1 MLALTPTPPEG
12 QQDPCAAL
20 LRRIRTHAEDKLA
33 ACPLIAPADIA
44 ARELKR
50 AKPQL
55 RNSAAQAMMQGT
67 TAMLGVVEAW
77 GDELAGR
84 IAGEAARREVTLE
97 QLVREHVDFSAAEVA
112 AFAEASCAEADA
124 ERKAAIS
131 DLTQSLTGK
140 AKKERHTS
148 THALSTQLESAS
160 QKLRAQQ
167 AAFALRTEELEAR
180 NKELEAQLVVSE
192 EKLVA
197 AGRREEAAKASGEE
211 RLKASAMGRDALQIR
226 IRRLERELK
235 GEKELRISLQSRS
248 AAAKALWGK
257 ASDGVSSGA
266 LWSRLASAAAEQEQ
280 PQMESSI
287 EEEQEEEAEEEEE
300 EEPAA
305 QHDAAAASTPSKPE
319 MHVTSEIEVVSITT
333 SFATPKPTE
342 ASSKTAVS
350 GGAGGGGAGGGVLV
364 SPLFESPGAPGEQLA
379 SPALATK
386 GGGKRR
392 DSLGSGIERLT
403 APRPRSALS
412 LRRERSLADLDRA
425 KAEAEAAAAEACSP
439 KPRLQ
444 RRAST
449 SAIKNP
455 NRGGTC
461 SGTASAARPSSGTAA
476 TIGAARSSS
485 FMQDTAAARG
495 RAVPKGQRKSSQQ
508 VQRRVALGVRVQGL
522 ETDTTVAPQFD
533 RGGFPL

>member
-77 GDELAGR
+77 GDELAER

-97 QLVREHVDFSAAEVA
+97 QLVREHVDYSAAEVV
-112 AFAEASCAEADA
+112 AFADASCAEADA

-300 EEPAA
+300 ELAA
-305 QHDAAAASTPSKPE
+305 QHTVAAASTPSKPE

-350 GGAGGGGAGGGVLV
+350 GGAGAGGGGGGVLV

-461 SGTASAARPSSGTAA
+461 SGTASAARPGTAA

-533 RGGFPL
+533 RGGVPL